1 MTFRMY
7 ESMAFAICALVYLSL
22 ILMMYIHK
30 RKVGDIQTKVFSVLL
45 AAGIALTFCEGAYV
59 YGLSVLDTN
68 PKLAEITCRIYTIG
82 ILVLINLF
90 IYYITTMFMR
100 RLGNKKKKRR
110 ETL

>member
-1 MTFRMY
+1 MY

-22 ILMMYIHK
+22 ILIMYVHK
-30 RKVGDIQTKVFSVLL
+30 KKVGDLQTKVFSVLL
-45 AAGIALTFCEGAYV
+45 AAGIALTFSEGAYV

-68 PKLAEITCRIYTIG
+68 PTLTAVTCRIYTIG

-100 RLGNKKKKRR
+100 RLEDKKRKR
-110 ETL
+110 RIIQ